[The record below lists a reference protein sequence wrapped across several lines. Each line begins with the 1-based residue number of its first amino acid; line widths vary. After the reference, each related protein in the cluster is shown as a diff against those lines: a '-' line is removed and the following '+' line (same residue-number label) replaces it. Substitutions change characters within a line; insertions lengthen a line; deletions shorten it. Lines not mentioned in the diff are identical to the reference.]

1 MPKRKYE
8 EWDFVARVKAIKK
21 AGLKES
27 ASPNREIES
36 KEETVPCLEARLDMI
51 FEITERKETNVGNM
65 LFFVMYDISSNKVR
79 NQVVKYLIQKGCTR
93 VQRSIFLAD
102 LDTKVYN
109 EIREDLAAVQQ
120 AYENEDSILIVPL
133 STDYLKSMK
142 IIGQNIDIDVITKC
156 KHTLFF

>member
-1 MPKRKYE
+1 M
-8 EWDFVARVKAIKK
+8 
-21 AGLKES
+21 
-27 ASPNREIES
+27 
-36 KEETVPCLEARLDMI
+36 T
-51 FEITERKETNVGNM
+51 
-65 LFFVMYDISSNKVR
+65 FFVMYDISSNKVR

-102 LDTKVYN
+102 LDAKVYN

>member
-1 MPKRKYE
+1 MAKKKE
-8 EWDFVARVKAIKK
+8 LSFVEKMRMMAR
-21 AGLKES
+21 AGLEGS
-27 ASPNREIES
+27 PSPNRVSNDYDPMDPIE
-36 KEETVPCLEARLDMI
+36 
-51 FEITERKETNVGNM
+51 ERVRRMLGIINGEKRRTTNM
-65 LFFVMYDISSNKVR
+65 TFFVMYDISSNKVR

-102 LDTKVYN
+102 LDAKVYN

>member
-1 MPKRKYE
+1 MAKKKE
-8 EWDFVARVKAIKK
+8 LSFVDKTRMMAR
-21 AGLKES
+21 AGLEGS
-27 ASPNREIES
+27 PSPNRVSNDYDPMDPIE
-36 KEETVPCLEARLDMI
+36 
-51 FEITERKETNVGNM
+51 ERVRRMLGIINGEKRRATNM
-65 LFFVMYDISSNKVR
+65 TFFVMYDISSNKVR

>member
-1 MPKRKYE
+1 MAKKKE
-8 EWDFVARVKAIKK
+8 LSFVDKMRMMVR
-21 AGLKES
+21 AGLEGS
-27 ASPNREIES
+27 PSPNRVSNDYDPMDPIE
-36 KEETVPCLEARLDMI
+36 
-51 FEITERKETNVGNM
+51 ERVRRMLGIINGEKRRATNM
-65 LFFVMYDISSNKVR
+65 TFFVMYDISSNKVR

>member
-1 MPKRKYE
+1 MAKKKLS
-8 EWDFVARVKAIKK
+8 FVDKMRMMAR
-21 AGLKES
+21 AGLEGS
-27 ASPNREIES
+27 PSPNRVSNDYDPMDPIE
-36 KEETVPCLEARLDMI
+36 
-51 FEITERKETNVGNM
+51 ERVRRMLGIINGEKRRATNM
-65 LFFVMYDISSNKVR
+65 TFFVMYDISSNKVR

-102 LDTKVYN
+102 LDAKVYN

>member
-1 MPKRKYE
+1 MAKKKE
-8 EWDFVARVKAIKK
+8 LSFVEKMRMMAR
-21 AGLKES
+21 AGLEGS
-27 ASPNREIES
+27 PSPNRVSNDYDPMDPIE
-36 KEETVPCLEARLDMI
+36 
-51 FEITERKETNVGNM
+51 ERVRRMLGIINGEKRRATNM
-65 LFFVMYDISSNKVR
+65 TFFVMYDISSNKVR

>member
-1 MPKRKYE
+1 MAKKKE
-8 EWDFVARVKAIKK
+8 LSFVDKMRMMAR
-21 AGLKES
+21 AGLEGS
-27 ASPNREIES
+27 PSPNRVSNDYDPMDPIE
-36 KEETVPCLEARLDMI
+36 
-51 FEITERKETNVGNM
+51 ERVRRMLGIINGEKRRATNM
-65 LFFVMYDISSNKVR
+65 TFFVMYDISSNKVR

>member
-1 MPKRKYE
+1 MAKKKE
-8 EWDFVARVKAIKK
+8 LSFVEKMRMMAR
-21 AGLKES
+21 AGLEGS
-27 ASPNREIES
+27 PSPNRVSNDYDPMDPIE
-36 KEETVPCLEARLDMI
+36 
-51 FEITERKETNVGNM
+51 ERVRRMLGIINGEKRRATNM
-65 LFFVMYDISSNKVR
+65 TFFVMYDISSNKVR

-93 VQRSIFLAD
+93 VQRSIFLGD
-102 LDTKVYN
+102 LDAKVYN

>member
-1 MPKRKYE
+1 MAKKKE
-8 EWDFVARVKAIKK
+8 LSFVEKMRMMAR
-21 AGLKES
+21 AGLEGS
-27 ASPNREIES
+27 PSPNRVSNDYDPMDPIE
-36 KEETVPCLEARLDMI
+36 
-51 FEITERKETNVGNM
+51 ERVRRMLGIINGEKRRTTNM
-65 LFFVMYDISSNKVR
+65 TFFVMYDISSNKVR

>member
-1 MPKRKYE
+1 MTKKKE
-8 EWDFVARVKAIKK
+8 LSFVDKMRMMAR
-21 AGLKES
+21 AGLEGS
-27 ASPNREIES
+27 PSPNRVSNDYDPMDPIE
-36 KEETVPCLEARLDMI
+36 
-51 FEITERKETNVGNM
+51 ERVRRMLGIINGEKRRATNM
-65 LFFVMYDISSNKVR
+65 TFFVMYDISSNKVR

-102 LDTKVYN
+102 LDAKVYN

>member
-1 MPKRKYE
+1 MAKKKE
-8 EWDFVARVKAIKK
+8 LSFVDKMKMMAR
-21 AGLKES
+21 AGLEGS
-27 ASPNREIES
+27 PSPNRVSNDYDPMDPIE
-36 KEETVPCLEARLDMI
+36 
-51 FEITERKETNVGNM
+51 ERVRRMLGIINGEKRRATNM
-65 LFFVMYDISSNKVR
+65 TFFVMYDISSNKVR

-93 VQRSIFLAD
+93 VQRSIFLGD
-102 LDTKVYN
+102 LDAKVYN

>member
-1 MPKRKYE
+1 MAKKKE
-8 EWDFVARVKAIKK
+8 LSFVEKMRMMAR
-21 AGLKES
+21 AGLEGS
-27 ASPNREIES
+27 PSPNRVSNDYDPMDPIE
-36 KEETVPCLEARLDMI
+36 
-51 FEITERKETNVGNM
+51 ERVQRMLGIINGEKRRATNM
-65 LFFVMYDISSNKVR
+65 TFFVMYDISSNKVR

-102 LDTKVYN
+102 LDAKVYN

>member
-1 MPKRKYE
+1 MAKKKELSFVEKKRMM
-8 EWDFVARVKAIKK
+8 AR
-21 AGLKES
+21 AGLEGS
-27 ASPNREIES
+27 PSPNRVSNDYDPMDPIE
-36 KEETVPCLEARLDMI
+36 
-51 FEITERKETNVGNM
+51 ERVRRMLGIINGEKRRTTNM
-65 LFFVMYDISSNKVR
+65 TFFVMYDISSNKVR
-79 NQVVKYLIQKGCTR
+79 NQLVKYLIQKGCTR

-102 LDTKVYN
+102 LDAKVYN

-120 AYENEDSILIVPL
+120 AYENEDSILIVSL

>member
-1 MPKRKYE
+1 MAKKKE
-8 EWDFVARVKAIKK
+8 LSFVDKMRMMAR
-21 AGLKES
+21 AGLEGS
-27 ASPNREIES
+27 PSPNRVSNDYDPMDPIE
-36 KEETVPCLEARLDMI
+36 
-51 FEITERKETNVGNM
+51 ERVRRMLGIINGEKRRAANM
-65 LFFVMYDISSNKVR
+65 TFFVMYDISSNKVR

-102 LDTKVYN
+102 LDAKVYN